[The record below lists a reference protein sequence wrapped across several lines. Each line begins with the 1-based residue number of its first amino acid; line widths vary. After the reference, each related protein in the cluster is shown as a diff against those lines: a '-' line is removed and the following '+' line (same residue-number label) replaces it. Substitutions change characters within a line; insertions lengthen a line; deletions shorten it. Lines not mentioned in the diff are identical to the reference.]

1 MKTFL
6 GLESELDKADN
17 RRLRKSD
24 ALDVV
29 GISPIDKALAKPERL
44 SEFWQEEEN
53 RVEKL

>member
-44 SEFWQEEEN
+44 SEF
-53 RVEKL
+53 